1 MSMTLEELRDHLLG
15 HLGVLGIGA
24 AASADDAAHA
34 ETVLSN
40 AHGTLEKLGVALW
53 TIDDVPDWAIEGF
66 TKYAAPMAA
75 PRFGLA
81 EQYPMV
87 NQRFALAELRE
98 LTSDGR
104 TSTGRAV
111 YY

>member
-1 MSMTLEELRDHLLG
+1 MTLEELRDHLLG

-34 ETVLSN
+34 TTVLTN
-40 AHGTLEKLGVALW
+40 AHGTLQKLNVALW
-53 TIDDVPDWAIEGF
+53 TLDDVPDWAIEAF
-66 TKYAAPMAA
+66 VKYAAPMAA

-81 EQYPMV
+81 EQYPMI
-87 NQRFALAELRE
+87 NQRVALAELRE

-104 TSTGRAV
+104 TPPAKAC